1 MTRVI
6 GPKRARALLVQHGFD
21 PNADAEA
28 LTAAIEARGWHVQVD
43 REPPGN
49 EEPHQSAHWAQAIQ
63 PAPPE
68 DLDDLVHLS
77 ATGATAQDVL
87 RIVLAKVLVQELAGP
102 HGPVELT
109 GDDRAPPRW

>member
-109 GDDRAPPRW
+109 GDDRVPPRW